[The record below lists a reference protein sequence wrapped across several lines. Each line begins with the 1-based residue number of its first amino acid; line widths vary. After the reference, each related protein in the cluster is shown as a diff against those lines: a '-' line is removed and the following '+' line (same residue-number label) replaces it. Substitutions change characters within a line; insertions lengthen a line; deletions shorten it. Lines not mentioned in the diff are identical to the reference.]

1 MLAKAMIFGGLGLT
15 GAGLLLLALAVWQV
29 WQARARG
36 GEALQKALRR
46 GAVQNMAALALAG
59 LGLMA
64 LTFGLLWPG
73 GAP

>member
-15 GAGLLLLALAVWQV
+15 GAGLGLLAWAIWHV

-36 GEALQKALRR
+36 AEALQKALRR
-46 GAVQNMAALALAG
+46 GAVQNMAALGLAG

-64 LTFGLLWPG
+64 LTLGLLWPG
-73 GAP
+73 GAG